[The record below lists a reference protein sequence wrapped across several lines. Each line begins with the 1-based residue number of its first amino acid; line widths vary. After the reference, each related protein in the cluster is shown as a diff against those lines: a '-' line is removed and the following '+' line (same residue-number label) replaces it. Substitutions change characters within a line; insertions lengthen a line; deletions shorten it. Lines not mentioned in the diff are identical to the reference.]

1 MLTTNTDSLKRLN
14 TLMTKIYF
22 QSLNIDHANLL
33 FEYLQDD
40 ALYHYI
46 PDQKYASI
54 QALEARYSRL
64 IQGSATA
71 DEIWMNWVIFN
82 DSVHKQPIGT
92 LQATLF
98 PQQKTVQIGYVIFKP
113 FWGKG
118 YASKAVEWLET
129 HLKETFPIQYLEAYV
144 DPQNTASIKVLEKNL
159 FSFIKLEDDDLYY
172 SKYISN

>member
-1 MLTTNTDSLKRLN
+1 
-14 TLMTKIYF
+14 MTKIYF

-33 FEYLQDD
+33 FEYLQED

-54 QALEARYSRL
+54 QALKERYSRL
-64 IQGSATA
+64 IQGSTNTE
-71 DEIWMNWVIFN
+71 EIWLNWVIFN
-82 DSVHKQPIGT
+82 DSELKKPIGT

-98 PQQKTVQIGYVIFKP
+98 PQQETVQIGYVIFKP

-118 YASKAVEWLET
+118 YASKAVEWLEA

-159 FSFIKLEDDDLYY
+159 FNFIKLEDDDLYY
-172 SKYISN
+172 SKPISNQ

>member
-1 MLTTNTDSLKRLN
+1 
-14 TLMTKIYF
+14 MTKLYT
-22 QSLNIDHANLL
+22 QTLNIQHANIL
-33 FEYLQDD
+33 FEYLQED

-46 PDQKYASI
+46 PDQKYTSI
-54 QALEARYSRL
+54 QTLEERYSRL
-64 IQGSATA
+64 IQGSVTA

-98 PQQKTVQIGYVIFKP
+98 PQQETVQIGYVIFKP

-129 HLKETFPIQYLEAYV
+129 HLKETFPIQYFEAYV
-144 DPQNTASIKVLEKNL
+144 DPQNTASIKVLEKNN
-159 FSFIKLEDDDLYY
+159 FIFKTVEEDDLYF
-172 SKYISN
+172 SKSISQSISRE

>member
-1 MLTTNTDSLKRLN
+1 
-14 TLMTKIYF
+14 MTKIYF
-22 QSLNIDHANLL
+22 QSLNIDHANIL
-33 FEYLQDD
+33 FEYLQED

-46 PDQKYASI
+46 PDQKYTSI
-54 QALEARYSRL
+54 QTLEERYARL
-64 IQGSATA
+64 IQGSVTA

-98 PQQKTVQIGYVIFKP
+98 PQQETVKIGYVIFKP

-129 HLKETFPIQYLEAYV
+129 HLKETFPIQYFEAYV
-144 DPQNTASIKVLEKNL
+144 DPQNTASIKVLEKNN
-159 FSFIKLEDDDLYY
+159 FIFKTVEEDDLYF
-172 SKYISN
+172 SKSISQSISRE

>member
-1 MLTTNTDSLKRLN
+1 
-14 TLMTKIYF
+14 MTKIYTRT
-22 QSLNIDHANLL
+22 LNIQHANIL
-33 FEYLQDD
+33 FEYLQED

-46 PDQKYASI
+46 PDQKYTSI
-54 QALEARYSRL
+54 QTLEERYSRL
-64 IQGSATA
+64 IQGSVTA

-98 PQQKTVQIGYVIFKP
+98 PQQEAVQIGYVIFKP

-129 HLKETFPIQYLEAYV
+129 YLKETFPIQYFEAYV
-144 DPQNTASIKVLEKNL
+144 DPQNTASIKVLEKNN
-159 FSFIKLEDDDLYY
+159 FIFKTVEEDDLYF
-172 SKYISN
+172 SKSISQSISLE

>member
-1 MLTTNTDSLKRLN
+1 
-14 TLMTKIYF
+14 MTKIYF
-22 QSLNIDHANLL
+22 QSLNIDHANIL
-33 FEYLQDD
+33 FEYLQED

-46 PDQKYASI
+46 PDQKYTSI
-54 QALEARYSRL
+54 QALKERYSRL
-64 IQGSATA
+64 IQGSVTA

-98 PQQKTVQIGYVIFKP
+98 PQQETVQIGYIIFKP

-129 HLKETFPIQYLEAYV
+129 HLKETFPIQYFEAYV
-144 DPQNTASIKVLEKNL
+144 DPQNIASIKVLEKNN
-159 FSFIKLEDDDLYY
+159 FIFKSVEEDDLYF
-172 SKYISN
+172 SKSISQSISRE

>member
-1 MLTTNTDSLKRLN
+1 
-14 TLMTKIYF
+14 MTKIYF
-22 QSLNIDHANLL
+22 QSLNIDHANIL
-33 FEYLQDD
+33 FEYLHED

-46 PDQKYASI
+46 PDQKYTSI
-54 QALEARYSRL
+54 QALEERYSRL
-64 IQGSATA
+64 IQGSVTA

-98 PQQKTVQIGYVIFKP
+98 PQQEAVQIGYVIFKP

-129 HLKETFPIQYLEAYV
+129 HLKETFPIQYFEAYV
-144 DPQNTASIKVLEKNL
+144 DPQNTASIKVLEKNN
-159 FSFIKLEDDDLYY
+159 FIFKTVEEDDLYF
-172 SKYISN
+172 SKSISQSISRE

>member
-1 MLTTNTDSLKRLN
+1 
-14 TLMTKIYF
+14 MTKIYF
-22 QSLNIDHANLL
+22 QSLNIDHASML
-33 FEYLQDD
+33 FEYLQED

-46 PDQKYASI
+46 PDQKYTSI
-54 QALEARYSRL
+54 QALKERYSRL
-64 IQGSATA
+64 IQGSVTA

-98 PQQKTVQIGYVIFKP
+98 PQQETVKIGYVIFKP

-129 HLKETFPIQYLEAYV
+129 HLKETFPIQYFEAYV
-144 DPQNTASIKVLEKNL
+144 DPQNTASIKVLEKNN
-159 FSFIKLEDDDLYY
+159 FIFKSVEEDDLYF
-172 SKYISN
+172 SKSISQSISRE